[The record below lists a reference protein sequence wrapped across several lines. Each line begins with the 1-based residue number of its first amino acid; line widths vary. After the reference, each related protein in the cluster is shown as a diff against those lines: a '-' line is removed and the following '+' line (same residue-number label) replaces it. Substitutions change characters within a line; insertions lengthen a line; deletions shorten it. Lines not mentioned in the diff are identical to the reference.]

1 MLGSQLRH
9 ITSTIILT
17 DVIYHMVTFLQLSD
31 DHAGIGSTTRNKG
44 SHYMTE
50 SFTGVSHRK
59 TLVHVYNTSGM
70 TFITL

>member
-1 MLGSQLRH
+1 
-9 ITSTIILT
+9 
-17 DVIYHMVTFLQLSD
+17 MVTFLQLSD